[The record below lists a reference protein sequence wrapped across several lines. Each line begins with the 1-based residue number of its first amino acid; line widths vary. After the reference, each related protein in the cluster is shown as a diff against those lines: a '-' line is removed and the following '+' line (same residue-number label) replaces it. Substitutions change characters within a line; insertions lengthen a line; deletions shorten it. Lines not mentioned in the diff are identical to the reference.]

1 MYSYPFCDIVYY
13 INGGYMKK
21 IGKIILALVLTAG
34 VGFTGYVVGLNRDSN
49 ATNKSEDQAHI
60 EDMHMLKSLIDKNFL
75 FDYEEEDLYEGS
87 LKGMFANLGD
97 PYTQYYSKDEFSKLM
112 ETLDGRYK
120 GIGVLVQAS
129 KEGFIK
135 VVQVFDGS
143 PASEAGLK
151 EGDYIIKV
159 EGKEYSA
166 DQMEEAVAIMK
177 GEEDTNV
184 KITVRRMK
192 EDGKNF
198 EDIDMDVARRDVK
211 VDTIDE
217 SLLGIRDKKIGYI
230 HIKSFDDVTG
240 EDFEDSYKKLKEA
253 GMEGLV
259 LDLRNNPGGSLDVCL
274 DIADKFLDK
283 GVIVTTEDKNGEV
296 ITEESDE
303 EKDDIPMTVLVN
315 ENSASASEIL
325 SGALKDRDRAKII
338 GKKTFGKGIV
348 QKLFPLDDGS
358 GAKITI
364 SEYHTP
370 SGAKINKVGV
380 EPDIE
385 VENSEEGLEI
395 SKDNLSKDDQFK
407 KALQVLLDQMGE

>member
-1 MYSYPFCDIVYY
+1 
-13 INGGYMKK
+13 MKK
-21 IGKIILALVLTAG
+21 FGKVILALVLTAG
-34 VGFTGYVVGLNRDSN
+34 VGFTGYVVGLNRDLN

-60 EDMHMLKSLIDKNFL
+60 EDMHMLESLLDKNFL
-75 FDYEEEDLYEGS
+75 FDYEKEDLYEGS

-143 PASEAGLK
+143 PAAEAGLK

-184 KITVRRMK
+184 KITVRRME

-217 SLLGIRDKKIGYI
+217 SLMEVRDKKIGYI

-240 EDFEDSYKKLKEA
+240 EDFEDSYKKLKDA

-283 GVIVTTEDKNGEV
+283 GVIVTTEDKKGEV

-303 EKDDIPMTVLVN
+303 DKDDIPMTVLVN

-385 VENSEEGLEI
+385 VENTEEGLEI
-395 SKDNLSKDDQFK
+395 SKKNFSKDDQFK

>member
-60 EDMHMLKSLIDKNFL
+60 EDMHMLKSLIDNNFL
-75 FDYEEEDLYEGS
+75 FDYKEEDLYEGS

-143 PASEAGLK
+143 PASEAGIK

-348 QKLFPLDDGS
+348 QKLFPLEDGS

>member
-1 MYSYPFCDIVYY
+1 
-13 INGGYMKK
+13 MKK
-21 IGKIILALVLTAG
+21 IGKVILALVLTAG
-34 VGFTGYVVGLNRDSN
+34 VGFTGYIVGLNRDLN
-49 ATNKSEDQAHI
+49 ATNKNKDQAHI
-60 EDMHMLKSLIDKNFL
+60 EDMHMLESLLDKNFL
-75 FDYEEEDLYEGS
+75 FDYEKEDLYEGS

-143 PASEAGLK
+143 PAAEAGLK

-184 KITVRRMK
+184 KINVRRME

-217 SLLGIRDKKIGYI
+217 SLMEVRDKKIGYI

-240 EDFEDSYKKLKEA
+240 EDFEDSYKKLKDA

-385 VENSEEGLEI
+385 VENSEEALEI
-395 SKDNLSKDDQFK
+395 SKKNFSKDDQFK

>member
-129 KEGFIK
+129 EEGFIK

-348 QKLFPLDDGS
+348 QKLFPLEDGS

-395 SKDNLSKDDQFK
+395 SKENLSKDDQFK

>member
-1 MYSYPFCDIVYY
+1 
-13 INGGYMKK
+13 MKK
-21 IGKIILALVLTAG
+21 FGKVILALVLTAG
-34 VGFTGYVVGLNRDSN
+34 VGFTGYIVGLNRDLN

-60 EDMHMLKSLIDKNFL
+60 EDMHMLESLLDNNFL
-75 FDYEEEDLYEGS
+75 FDYEKEDLYEGS

-112 ETLDGRYK
+112 ENLDGRYK

-184 KITVRRMK
+184 KITVRRME

-217 SLLGIRDKKIGYI
+217 SLMEVRDKKIGYI

-240 EDFEDSYKKLKEA
+240 EDFEDSYKKLKDA

-303 EKDDIPMTVLVN
+303 GKDDIPMTVLVN

-385 VENSEEGLEI
+385 VENSEEALEI
-395 SKDNLSKDDQFK
+395 SKKNFSKDDQFK

>member
-1 MYSYPFCDIVYY
+1 
-13 INGGYMKK
+13 MKK
-21 IGKIILALVLTAG
+21 IGKVILALVLTAG
-34 VGFTGYVVGLNRDSN
+34 VGFTGYVVGLNRDLN

-60 EDMHMLKSLIDKNFL
+60 EDMHMLESLLDKNYL
-75 FDYEEEDLYEGS
+75 FDYEKEDLYEGS

-112 ETLDGRYK
+112 ENLDGRYK

-184 KITVRRMK
+184 KITVRRME

-198 EDIDMDVARRDVK
+198 KDIDMEVARRDVK

-217 SLLGIRDKKIGYI
+217 SIIEEKDKKIGYI

-240 EDFEDSYKKLKEA
+240 EDFEDSYKKLKDN

-283 GVIVTTEDKNGEV
+283 GVIVTTEDKKGEV

-385 VENSEEGLEI
+385 VENSEESLEI
-395 SKDNLSKDDQFK
+395 SRKNFSKDDQFK
-407 KALQVLLDQMGE
+407 KALEVLLDQMGE

>member
-75 FDYEEEDLYEGS
+75 FDYKEEDLYEGS

-143 PASEAGLK
+143 PASDAGLK

-303 EKDDIPMTVLVN
+303 DKDDIPMTVLVN

-348 QKLFPLDDGS
+348 QKLFPLEDGS

-385 VENSEEGLEI
+385 LENSEEGLEI
-395 SKDNLSKDDQFK
+395 SKENLSKDDQFK

>member
-60 EDMHMLKSLIDKNFL
+60 EDMHMLKSLIDNNFL
-75 FDYEEEDLYEGS
+75 FDYKEEDLYEGS

-184 KITVRRMK
+184 KITVRRME

-198 EDIDMDVARRDVK
+198 KDIDMEVARRDVK

-217 SLLGIRDKKIGYI
+217 SLMEIRDKKIGYI

-240 EDFEDSYKKLKEA
+240 EDFEASYKKLKDA

-303 EKDDIPMTVLVN
+303 DKDDIPMTVLVN

-338 GKKTFGKGIV
+338 GKNTFGKGIV
-348 QKLFPLDDGS
+348 QKLFPLEDGS

>member
-1 MYSYPFCDIVYY
+1 
-13 INGGYMKK
+13 MKK
-21 IGKIILALVLTAG
+21 FGKVILALVLTAG
-34 VGFTGYVVGLNRDSN
+34 VGFTGYVVGLNRDLN

-60 EDMHMLKSLIDKNFL
+60 EDMHMLKSLLDKNFL
-75 FDYEEEDLYEGS
+75 FDYNEKDLYEGS

-112 ETLDGRYK
+112 ENLDGRYK

-166 DQMEEAVAIMK
+166 DQMEEAVAVMK

-184 KITVRRMK
+184 KITVRRME

-217 SLLGIRDKKIGYI
+217 SLMEVRDKKIGYI

-240 EDFEDSYKKLKEA
+240 EDFEASYKKLKDA

-303 EKDDIPMTVLVN
+303 AKDDIPITVLVN

-385 VENSEEGLEI
+385 VENTEEGLEI
-395 SKDNLSKDDQFK
+395 SKKNFSKDDQFK
-407 KALQVLLDQMGE
+407 KALEVLLDQMGE

>member
-1 MYSYPFCDIVYY
+1 
-13 INGGYMKK
+13 MKK
-21 IGKIILALVLTAG
+21 FGKVILALVLTAG
-34 VGFTGYVVGLNRDSN
+34 VGFTGYVVGLNRDLN

-60 EDMHMLKSLIDKNFL
+60 EDMHMLESLLDKNFL
-75 FDYEEEDLYEGS
+75 FDYEKEDLYEGS

-112 ETLDGRYK
+112 ENIDGRYK

-159 EGKEYSA
+159 EGKDYSS
-166 DQMEEAVAIMK
+166 DQMEEAVAVMK

-184 KITVRRMK
+184 KITVRRME

-217 SLLGIRDKKIGYI
+217 SLMEVRDNKIGYI

-240 EDFEDSYKKLKEA
+240 EDFEDSYKKLKDA

-303 EKDDIPMTVLVN
+303 GKDDIPMTVLVN

-325 SGALKDRDRAKII
+325 SGALKDRDRAKVI

-385 VENSEEGLEI
+385 VENTEESLEI
-395 SKDNLSKDDQFK
+395 SKKNFSKDDQFK

>member
-198 EDIDMDVARRDVK
+198 EDIDMGVARRDVK

-303 EKDDIPMTVLVN
+303 DKDDIPMTVLVN

-348 QKLFPLDDGS
+348 QKLFPLEDGS

>member
-303 EKDDIPMTVLVN
+303 DKDDIPMTVLVN

-348 QKLFPLDDGS
+348 QKLFPLEDGS

-395 SKDNLSKDDQFK
+395 SKENLSKDDQFK

>member
-1 MYSYPFCDIVYY
+1 
-13 INGGYMKK
+13 MKK

-60 EDMHMLKSLIDKNFL
+60 EDMHMLKSLIDNNFL
-75 FDYEEEDLYEGS
+75 FDYKEEDLYEGS

-143 PASEAGLK
+143 PASEAGIK

-348 QKLFPLDDGS
+348 QKLFPLEDGS

>member
-34 VGFTGYVVGLNRDSN
+34 VGFTGYIVGLNRDSN

-60 EDMHMLKSLIDKNFL
+60 EDMHMLKSLIDNNFL
-75 FDYEEEDLYEGS
+75 FDYKEEDLYEGS

-348 QKLFPLDDGS
+348 QKLFPLEDGS

>member
-1 MYSYPFCDIVYY
+1 
-13 INGGYMKK
+13 MKK
-21 IGKIILALVLTAG
+21 IGKVILALVLTAG
-34 VGFTGYVVGLNRDSN
+34 VGFTGYVVGLNRDLN

-60 EDMHMLKSLIDKNFL
+60 EDMHMLESLLDKNFL
-75 FDYEEEDLYEGS
+75 FDYEKEDLYEGS

-112 ETLDGRYK
+112 ENLDGRYK

-166 DQMEEAVAIMK
+166 DQMEEAVAVMK

-184 KITVRRMK
+184 KITVRRME

-217 SLLGIRDKKIGYI
+217 SLMEVRDKKIGYI

-240 EDFEDSYKKLKEA
+240 EDFEASYKKLKDA

-303 EKDDIPMTVLVN
+303 AKDDIPMTVLVN

-385 VENSEEGLEI
+385 VENTEEGLEI
-395 SKDNLSKDDQFK
+395 SKKNFSKDDQFK
-407 KALQVLLDQMGE
+407 KALEVLLDQMGE

>member
-75 FDYEEEDLYEGS
+75 FDYKEEDLYEGS

-143 PASEAGLK
+143 PASDAGLK

-303 EKDDIPMTVLVN
+303 DKDDIPMTVLVN

-348 QKLFPLDDGS
+348 QKLFPLEDGS

-385 VENSEEGLEI
+385 LENSEEGLEI

>member
-1 MYSYPFCDIVYY
+1 
-13 INGGYMKK
+13 
-21 IGKIILALVLTAG
+21 
-34 VGFTGYVVGLNRDSN
+34 
-49 ATNKSEDQAHI
+49 
-60 EDMHMLKSLIDKNFL
+60 MLESLLDKNFL
-75 FDYEEEDLYEGS
+75 FDYEKEDLYEGS

-112 ETLDGRYK
+112 ENLDGRYK

-166 DQMEEAVAIMK
+166 DQMEEAVAVMK

-184 KITVRRMK
+184 KITVRRME

-217 SLLGIRDKKIGYI
+217 SLMEVRDKKIGYI

-240 EDFEDSYKKLKEA
+240 EDFEASYKKLKDA

-283 GVIVTTEDKNGEV
+283 GVIVTTEDKNGEI

-303 EKDDIPMTVLVN
+303 AKDDIPMTVLVN

-348 QKLFPLDDGS
+348 QKLFPSDDGS

-385 VENSEEGLEI
+385 VENTEESLEI
-395 SKDNLSKDDQFK
+395 SKKNFSKDDQSK
-407 KALQVLLDQMGE
+407 KALEVLLDQMGE

>member
-1 MYSYPFCDIVYY
+1 
-13 INGGYMKK
+13 MKK
-21 IGKIILALVLTAG
+21 FGKVILALVLTAG
-34 VGFTGYVVGLNRDSN
+34 VGFTGYVVGLNRDLN

-60 EDMHMLKSLIDKNFL
+60 EDMHMLESLLDKNFL
-75 FDYEEEDLYEGS
+75 FDYEKEDIYEGS

-112 ETLDGRYK
+112 ENLDGRYK

-166 DQMEEAVAIMK
+166 DQMEEAVAVMK

-184 KITVRRMK
+184 KITVRRME

-217 SLLGIRDKKIGYI
+217 SLMEVRDKKIGYI

-240 EDFEDSYKKLKEA
+240 EDFEASYKKLKDA

-303 EKDDIPMTVLVN
+303 AKDDIPMTVLVN

-325 SGALKDRDRAKII
+325 SGALKDRDRSKII

-395 SKDNLSKDDQFK
+395 SKKNFSKDDQFK

>member
-348 QKLFPLDDGS
+348 QKLFPLEDGS

-395 SKDNLSKDDQFK
+395 SKENLSKDDQFK

>member
-1 MYSYPFCDIVYY
+1 
-13 INGGYMKK
+13 MKK
-21 IGKIILALVLTAG
+21 FGKVILALVLTAG
-34 VGFTGYVVGLNRDSN
+34 VGFTGYIVGLNRDLN
-49 ATNKSEDQAHI
+49 AANKSEDQAHI
-60 EDMHMLKSLIDKNFL
+60 EDMHMLKSLLDKNFL
-75 FDYEEEDLYEGS
+75 FDYDEKDLYEGS

-143 PASEAGLK
+143 PAAEAGLK

-184 KITVRRMK
+184 KITVRRME

-198 EDIDMDVARRDVK
+198 KDIDMEVARRDVK

-217 SLLGIRDKKIGYI
+217 SLMEIKDKKIGYI

-240 EDFEDSYKKLKEA
+240 EDFEDSYKKLKDA

-283 GVIVTTEDKNGEV
+283 GVIVTTEDKKGEV

-385 VENSEEGLEI
+385 VENTEEGLEI
-395 SKDNLSKDDQFK
+395 SKKNFSKDDQFK
-407 KALQVLLDQMGE
+407 KALKVLLDQMGE

>member
-1 MYSYPFCDIVYY
+1 
-13 INGGYMKK
+13 MKK
-21 IGKIILALVLTAG
+21 FGKVILALVLTAG
-34 VGFTGYVVGLNRDSN
+34 VGFTGYVVGLNRDLK

-60 EDMHMLKSLIDKNFL
+60 EDMHMLESLLDKNFL
-75 FDYEEEDLYEGS
+75 FDYEKEDLYEGS

-112 ETLDGRYK
+112 ENLDGRYK

-166 DQMEEAVAIMK
+166 DQMEEAVAVMK

-184 KITVRRMK
+184 KITVRRME

-217 SLLGIRDKKIGYI
+217 SLMEVRDKKIGYI

-240 EDFEDSYKKLKEA
+240 EDFEASYKKLKDA

-303 EKDDIPMTVLVN
+303 AKDDIPMTVLVN

-385 VENSEEGLEI
+385 VENTEESLEI
-395 SKDNLSKDDQFK
+395 SKKNFSKDDQFK
-407 KALQVLLDQMGE
+407 KALEVLLDQMGE

>member
-1 MYSYPFCDIVYY
+1 
-13 INGGYMKK
+13 MKK
-21 IGKIILALVLTAG
+21 FGKVILALVLTAG
-34 VGFTGYVVGLNRDSN
+34 VGFTGYVVGLNRDLN

-60 EDMHMLKSLIDKNFL
+60 EDMHMLKSLLDKNFL
-75 FDYEEEDLYEGS
+75 FDYDEKDLYEGS

-184 KITVRRMK
+184 KITVRRME

-198 EDIDMDVARRDVK
+198 KDIDMEVARRDVK

-217 SLLGIRDKKIGYI
+217 SLMEIRGKKIGYI

-240 EDFEDSYKKLKEA
+240 EDFEASYKKLKEA
-253 GMEGLV
+253 GMQGLV

-385 VENSEEGLEI
+385 VENTEEGLEI
-395 SKDNLSKDDQFK
+395 SKKNFSKDDQFK
-407 KALQVLLDQMGE
+407 KALQVLLEQIGE

>member
-1 MYSYPFCDIVYY
+1 
-13 INGGYMKK
+13 MKK
-21 IGKIILALVLTAG
+21 FGKVILALVLTAG
-34 VGFTGYVVGLNRDSN
+34 VGFTGYVVGLNRDLN

-60 EDMHMLKSLIDKNFL
+60 EDMHMLESLLDKNFL
-75 FDYEEEDLYEGS
+75 FDYEKEDLYEGS

-184 KITVRRMK
+184 KITVRRME

-217 SLLGIRDKKIGYI
+217 SLMEVRDKKIGYI

-240 EDFEDSYKKLKEA
+240 EDFEDSYKKLKDA

-303 EKDDIPMTVLVN
+303 GKDDIPMTVLVN

-380 EPDIE
+380 EPDVE
-385 VENSEEGLEI
+385 VENTEEALEI
-395 SKDNLSKDDQFK
+395 SKKNFSKDDQFK

>member
-75 FDYEEEDLYEGS
+75 FDYKEEDLYEGS
-87 LKGMFANLGD
+87 LKGMFSNLGD

-348 QKLFPLDDGS
+348 QKLFPLEDGS

>member
-1 MYSYPFCDIVYY
+1 
-13 INGGYMKK
+13 MKK
-21 IGKIILALVLTAG
+21 FGKVILALVLTAG
-34 VGFTGYVVGLNRDSN
+34 VGFTGYVVGLNRDLN

-60 EDMHMLKSLIDKNFL
+60 EDMHMLESLLDKNFL
-75 FDYEEEDLYEGS
+75 FDYEKEDLYEGS

-143 PASEAGLK
+143 PAAEAGLK

-184 KITVRRMK
+184 KITVRRVE

-198 EDIDMDVARRDVK
+198 KDIDMEVARRDVK

-217 SLLGIRDKKIGYI
+217 SLMEARDKKIGYI

-240 EDFEDSYKKLKEA
+240 EDFEDSYKKLKDA

-303 EKDDIPMTVLVN
+303 GKDDIPMTVLVN

-385 VENSEEGLEI
+385 VESSEETLEI

>member
-1 MYSYPFCDIVYY
+1 
-13 INGGYMKK
+13 MKK
-21 IGKIILALVLTAG
+21 FGKVILALVLTAG
-34 VGFTGYVVGLNRDSN
+34 VGFTGYIVGLNRDLN
-49 ATNKSEDQAHI
+49 AANKSEDQAHI
-60 EDMHMLKSLIDKNFL
+60 EDMHMLKSLLDKNFL
-75 FDYEEEDLYEGS
+75 FDYDEKDLYEGS

-184 KITVRRMK
+184 KITVRRME

-198 EDIDMDVARRDVK
+198 KDIDMEVARRDVK

-217 SLLGIRDKKIGYI
+217 SLMEIRDKKIGYI

-240 EDFEDSYKKLKEA
+240 EDFEASYKKLKDA

-283 GVIVTTEDKNGEV
+283 GVIVTTEDKKGEV

-385 VENSEEGLEI
+385 VENTEEGLEI
-395 SKDNLSKDDQFK
+395 SKKNFSKDDQFK
-407 KALQVLLDQMGE
+407 KALKVLLDQMGE

>member
-1 MYSYPFCDIVYY
+1 
-13 INGGYMKK
+13 MKK
-21 IGKIILALVLTAG
+21 FGKVILALVLTAG
-34 VGFTGYVVGLNRDSN
+34 VGFIGYVVGLNRDLN

-60 EDMHMLKSLIDKNFL
+60 EDMHMLKSLLDKNFL
-75 FDYEEEDLYEGS
+75 FDYDEKDLYEGS

-184 KITVRRMK
+184 KITVRRME

-198 EDIDMDVARRDVK
+198 KDIDMEVARRDVK

-217 SLLGIRDKKIGYI
+217 SLMEIRGKKIGYI

-240 EDFEDSYKKLKEA
+240 EDFEASYKKLKEA
-253 GMEGLV
+253 GMQGLV

-385 VENSEEGLEI
+385 VENTEEGLEI
-395 SKDNLSKDDQFK
+395 SKKNFSKDDQFK
-407 KALQVLLDQMGE
+407 KALQVLLEQIGE

>member
-1 MYSYPFCDIVYY
+1 
-13 INGGYMKK
+13 MKK
-21 IGKIILALVLTAG
+21 FGKVILALVLTAG
-34 VGFTGYVVGLNRDSN
+34 VGFTGYVVGLNRDLN

-60 EDMHMLKSLIDKNFL
+60 EDMHMLKSLLDKNFL
-75 FDYEEEDLYEGS
+75 FDYDEKDLYEGS

-184 KITVRRMK
+184 KITVRRME

-198 EDIDMDVARRDVK
+198 KDIDMEVARRDVK

-217 SLLGIRDKKIGYI
+217 SLMEIRGKKIGYI

-240 EDFEDSYKKLKEA
+240 EDFEASYKKLKEA
-253 GMEGLV
+253 GMQGLV

-303 EKDDIPMTVLVN
+303 EKEDIPMTVLVN

-385 VENSEEGLEI
+385 VENTEEGLEI
-395 SKDNLSKDDQFK
+395 SKKNFSKDDQFK
-407 KALQVLLDQMGE
+407 KALQVLLEQIGE

>member
-1 MYSYPFCDIVYY
+1 
-13 INGGYMKK
+13 MKK
-21 IGKIILALVLTAG
+21 FGKVILALVLTAG
-34 VGFTGYVVGLNRDSN
+34 VGFTGYIVGLNRDLN
-49 ATNKSEDQAHI
+49 AANKSEDQAHI
-60 EDMHMLKSLIDKNFL
+60 EDMHMLKSLLDKNFL
-75 FDYEEEDLYEGS
+75 FDYDEKDLYEGS

-135 VVQVFDGS
+135 VVQVFDAS

-184 KITVRRMK
+184 KITVRRME

-198 EDIDMDVARRDVK
+198 KDIDMEVARRDVK

-217 SLLGIRDKKIGYI
+217 SLMEIRDKKIGYI

-240 EDFEDSYKKLKEA
+240 EDFEASYKKLKDA

-283 GVIVTTEDKNGEV
+283 GVIVTTEDKQGEV

-385 VENSEEGLEI
+385 VENTEEGLEI
-395 SKDNLSKDDQFK
+395 SKKNFSKDDQFK
-407 KALQVLLDQMGE
+407 KALQVILDQMGE

>member
-1 MYSYPFCDIVYY
+1 
-13 INGGYMKK
+13 MKK
-21 IGKIILALVLTAG
+21 FGKVILALVLTAG
-34 VGFTGYVVGLNRDSN
+34 VGFTGYVVGLNRDLN

-60 EDMHMLKSLIDKNFL
+60 EDMHMLESLLDNNFL
-75 FDYEEEDLYEGS
+75 FDYEKEELYEGS

-112 ETLDGRYK
+112 ENLDGRYK

-135 VVQVFDGS
+135 VVQVFDES

-184 KITVRRMK
+184 KITVRRME

-217 SLLGIRDKKIGYI
+217 SLMEVRDKKIGYI

-240 EDFEDSYKKLKEA
+240 EDFEDSYKKLKDA

-303 EKDDIPMTVLVN
+303 GKDDIPMTVLVN

-380 EPDIE
+380 EPDVE
-385 VENSEEGLEI
+385 VENTEEALEI
-395 SKDNLSKDDQFK
+395 SKKNFSKDDQFK

>member
-60 EDMHMLKSLIDKNFL
+60 EDMHMLKSLIDNNFL
-75 FDYEEEDLYEGS
+75 FDYKEEDLYEGS

-303 EKDDIPMTVLVN
+303 DKDDIPMTVLVN

-338 GKKTFGKGIV
+338 GKNTFGKGIV
-348 QKLFPLDDGS
+348 QKLFPLEDGS

>member
-75 FDYEEEDLYEGS
+75 FDYKEEDLYEGS

-97 PYTQYYSKDEFSKLM
+97 PYTQYYSKNEFSKLM

-348 QKLFPLDDGS
+348 QKLFPLEDGS

>member
-1 MYSYPFCDIVYY
+1 
-13 INGGYMKK
+13 MKK
-21 IGKIILALVLTAG
+21 FGKVILALVLTAG
-34 VGFTGYVVGLNRDSN
+34 VGFTGYVVGLNRDLN

-60 EDMHMLKSLIDKNFL
+60 EDMHMLESLLDKNFL
-75 FDYEEEDLYEGS
+75 FDYEKEDLYEGS

-112 ETLDGRYK
+112 ENLDGRYK

-159 EGKEYSA
+159 EGKEYSS

-184 KITVRRMK
+184 KITVRRME

-198 EDIDMDVARRDVK
+198 KDIDMEVARRDVK

-217 SLLGIRDKKIGYI
+217 SLMEVRGKKIGYI

-240 EDFEDSYKKLKEA
+240 EDFEASYKKLKDA

-395 SKDNLSKDDQFK
+395 SKKNFSKDDQFK
-407 KALQVLLDQMGE
+407 KALQVLLEQMGE

>member
-1 MYSYPFCDIVYY
+1 
-13 INGGYMKK
+13 MKK
-21 IGKIILALVLTAG
+21 FGKVILALVLTAG
-34 VGFTGYVVGLNRDSN
+34 VGFTGYIVGLNRDLN

-60 EDMHMLKSLIDKNFL
+60 EDMHMLKSLLDKNFL
-75 FDYEEEDLYEGS
+75 FDYDEKDLYEGS

-184 KITVRRMK
+184 KITVRRME

-198 EDIDMDVARRDVK
+198 KDIDMEVARRDVK

-303 EKDDIPMTVLVN
+303 DKDDIPMTVLVN

-348 QKLFPLDDGS
+348 QKLFPLEDGS